1 MLAKEIVSN
10 YTSNRTPGIRSPKHS
25 EDHSKES
32 SSSGS
37 VASSIDLSELEG
49 QENLRMLK
57 HDAEFYLD
65 KQREEQDE
73 EEKNYRVK
81 F

>member
-1 MLAKEIVSN
+1 MFAKEIVSN
-10 YTSNRTPGIRSPKHS
+10 YTSNRTPGIRSSKHS

-57 HDAEFYLD
+57 HDAEFYLG
-65 KQREEQDE
+65 KQREEQE
-73 EEKNYRVK
+73 
-81 F
+81 